1 MAGLEVDHMERTL
14 TETELARLLVE
25 LEKTDPDRVGR
36 LRAHL
41 EALQAGNPLERLIA
55 VVVDPVWRDA
65 VEIAADHVA
74 HRDKEMELERRRIA
88 AYEARTAMFEQRV
101 IPYTLPAVGMLLL
114 VLVAALAVAL
124 GVRPDDPILRMPINP

>member
-1 MAGLEVDHMERTL
+1 M

-41 EALQAGNPLERLIA
+41 EALAAANPIERLIA
-55 VVVDPVWRDA
+55 VVVDPVWREA
-65 VEIAADHVA
+65 VEVVGA
-74 HRDKEMELERRRIA
+74 HNKLRDTELELERRRIA

-101 IPYTLPAVGMLLL
+101 FPYTLPALGTLLL
-114 VLVAALAVAL
+114 VLVAALALAL
-124 GVRPDDPILRMPINP
+124 GVRPDDPILQSGAR

>member
-1 MAGLEVDHMERTL
+1 MDGRPL
-14 TETELARLLVE
+14 TDTELARLLVE

-41 EALQAGNPLERLIA
+41 DALAASNPLERLIA
-55 VVVDPVWRDA
+55 VVVDPVWREA
-65 VEIAADHVA
+65 VEVAAA
-74 HRDKEMELERRRIA
+74 HNQIRDKELELERRRIA

-101 IPYTLPAVGMLLL
+101 IPFTLPAVGMLLL

-124 GVRPDDPILRMPINP
+124 GVRPDDPILQTGAGAR